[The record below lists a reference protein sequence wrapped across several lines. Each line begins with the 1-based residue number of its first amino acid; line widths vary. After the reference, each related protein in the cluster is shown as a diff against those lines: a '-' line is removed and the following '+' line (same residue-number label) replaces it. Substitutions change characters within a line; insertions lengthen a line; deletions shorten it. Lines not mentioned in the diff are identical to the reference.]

1 MVETDVHYPTDINLL
16 WDALRK
22 LIIWSARVSQRYGL
36 SGWGKS
42 GYNLRQ
48 VKRLFRRVQPLKPA
62 TATTEKP
69 QPQRAKALRQAYRAY
84 LELGRTLV
92 QRTEV
97 TLAQLP
103 AGETVLERE
112 DMEAFVL
119 HAYRQLEQI
128 ERRVLQ
134 GETIAH
140 GDKVFS
146 LFEQHTAWISKGK
159 AGVPVELGL
168 PVCILEDEWGFI
180 LHHRILHGE
189 SDAAVAVP
197 MVKETQQRFPTLK
210 RCSFDRGFYTPDNRT
225 QLRSLLEVS
234 TLPSRGTPAKTEAA
248 WEASE
253 EFVAARRQHAAVES
267 AINALEVHGLDRC
280 LDHGLDGFRRY
291 VALAVVARNIQQL
304 GAWLY
309 YQAARA
315 RQRQTRRRLLRA
327 A

>member
-48 VKRLFRRVQPLKPA
+48 VKRLFRRVQSLKPSSA
-62 TATTEKP
+62 TAEKP
-69 QPQRAKALRQAYRAY
+69 PAPRAKALRQAYRAY

-92 QRTEV
+92 QRSEV

-103 AGETVLERE
+103 AGEAILERE
-112 DMEAFVL
+112 AMEEFVL

-134 GETIAH
+134 GETIPH
-140 GDKVFS
+140 REKVFS
-146 LFEQHTAWISKGK
+146 LFEGHTEWISKGK

-168 PVCILEDEWGFI
+168 PVCILEDEYGFI
-180 LHHRILHGE
+180 LHHRILQGE
-189 SDAAVAVP
+189 TDEAVAVP

-225 QLRSLLEVS
+225 QLRSLLDVS
-234 TLPSRGTPAKTEAA
+234 ILPSRGTPPQTEVA

-253 EFVAARRQHAAVES
+253 EFGAARRQHAAVES

-304 GAWLY
+304 GAWLQK
-309 YQAARA
+309 QAALT
-315 RQRQTRRRLLRA
+315 RQRQTRRQRA

>member
-1 MVETDVHYPTDINLL
+1 MGFRDGVRAGIT
-16 WDALRK
+16 
-22 LIIWSARVSQRYGL
+22 
-36 SGWGKS
+36 
-42 GYNLRQ
+42 RQ
-48 VKRLFRRVQPLKPA
+48 VKRLFRQVQQMKRRRPRRKGA
-62 TATTEKP
+62 GAA
-69 QPQRAKALRQAYRAY
+69 RAKALRKVYRAY

-97 TLAQLP
+97 TLACCRR
-103 AGETVLERE
+103 GNVGERE
-112 DMEAFVL
+112 VMEEFVL

-134 GETIAH
+134 ARRSRTAT
-140 GDKVFS
+140 KS
-146 LFEQHTAWISKGK
+146 SPLFEEHTEWISKGK

-168 PVCILEDEWGFI
+168 PVCILEDEYGFI
-180 LHHRILHGE
+180 LHHHILQGE
-189 SDAAVAVP
+189 TDEAVAVP
-197 MVKETQQRFPTLK
+197 MIKETQQRFPQLK

-234 TLPSRGTPAKTEAA
+234 TLPSRGTPTKTEATR
-248 WEASE
+248 EASE
-253 EFVAARRQHAAVES
+253 VFVAARRQHAAVES

-309 YQAARA
+309 HQASRV
-315 RQRQTRRRLLRA
+315 RQRQPRRQLLRA

>member
-112 DMEAFVL
+112 DLEAFVL
-119 HAYRQLEQI
+119 HAYRQLAQI

-210 RCSFDRGFYTPDNRT
+210 RCSFARGFYTPDNRT

-234 TLPSRGTPAKTEAA
+234 TLPSRGPPAKTEAA
-248 WEASE
+248 WEAAE
-253 EFVAARRQHAAVES
+253 AFVAARRQHAAVES

>member
-1 MVETDVHYPTDINLL
+1 MHYPTDINLL

-22 LIIWSARVSQRYGL
+22 LITWSARVSQRYGL

-48 VKRLFRRVQPLKPA
+48 VKRLFRQVQQLKGSAA
-62 TATTEKP
+62 TAE
-69 QPQRAKALRQAYRAY
+69 QPQAPRAKALRKAYRAY

-112 DMEAFVL
+112 SMETFVL

-134 GETIAH
+134 GETIPH

-146 LFEQHTAWISKGK
+146 LFEEHTAWISKGK

-168 PVCILEDEWGFI
+168 PVCILEDEYGFI
-180 LHHRILHGE
+180 LHHRLLHGE
-189 SDAAVAVP
+189 TDEAVAVP
-197 MVKETQQRFPTLK
+197 MVKETQQRFPQLK

-234 TLPSRGTPAKTEAA
+234 VLPSRGTPPQTEAA
-248 WEASE
+248 REASE
-253 EFVAARRQHAAVES
+253 AFVAARRQHAAVES

-309 YQAARA
+309 HHAARV